1 MIVAMLQL
9 NTAVYLSA
17 AALLAVTSS
26 TAAHRESTSHYHTY
40 KSSQKLTIYTS

>member
-9 NTAVYLSA
+9 NTAVYLTA

-26 TAAHRESTSHYHTY
+26 TAADRELSKTHYLHF
-40 KSSQKLTIYTS
+40 LV